1 MEKSLIKLCNISKEY
16 NNEQILKDINIKIQK
31 GKIYIIMGPSGSGKS
46 TLLNII
52 SLIEPHTSGEYWW
65 KDQRINNLSK
75 NKKAL
80 IRRNSIG
87 IIFQDFNLFEE
98 LTVFENLDI
107 YLKLTS
113 NLSSSERENRIIKE
127 IINLDIKKVMSKKVK
142 FLSGGERQRTAIAR
156 CYLTDKEVLL
166 ADEPS
171 ANVDSN
177 NKKVI
182 ISSFLQLKQK
192 GKTIIIVTHDP
203 IYTDIGDVIYKLE
216 NGQISNL
223 NINN

>member
-1 MEKSLIKLCNISKEY
+1 MDKALIKLCNISKKY
-16 NNEQILKDINIKIQK
+16 NNEEVLKDINMKIEK
-31 GKIYIIMGPSGSGKS
+31 GKIYIIMGPSGAGKS

-52 SLIEPHTSGEYWW
+52 SLIEPHTSGEYLWN
-65 KDQRINNLSK
+65 DENINNFYK
-75 NKKAL
+75 NKKVL

-113 NLSSSERENRIIKE
+113 NLSASERENKIIKE
-127 IINLDIKKVMSKKVK
+127 ITNLDIKNVISKKVK

-156 CYLTDKEVLL
+156 CYLTDKEILL

-171 ANVDSN
+171 ANVDSK

-203 IYTDIGDVIYKLE
+203 IYKDIGDVIYKIE
-216 NGQISNL
+216 NGQVANAS
-223 NINN
+223 INS